1 MFLRGIAAAVGISIG
16 ASAAAIIGAS
26 LTPAWADAE
35 PAKIAAMFDS
45 NGALDASS
53 LGGVHSGLAPR
64 PGGDDEEELRR
75 KQPRSS
81 DTDPLKDNRG
91 KIALPGEPDLANPFT
106 ANLTLNGSPVT
117 QAPAQNPP
125 PVASNPPPADNPPAS
140 NNPQN
145 TIPITNNSP
154 LGGIITT
161 TSAIGTGVTTILR
174 RNGLLQ

>member
-1 MFLRGIAAAVGISIG
+1 MGVSIG

-35 PAKIAAMFDS
+35 PAKIAAMLNS
-45 NGALDASS
+45 KGALDAPS

-64 PGGDDEEELRR
+64 PGRDDEEESRR
-75 KQPRSS
+75 KRPRSS

-91 KIALPGEPDLANPFT
+91 KIALPGEPGLANPFT
-106 ANLTLNGSPVT
+106 ANLTLNGSPAT

-125 PVASNPPPADNPPAS
+125 PAANNPPAS

-145 TIPITNNSP
+145 TIPISNNSP
-154 LGGIITT
+154 LSGIITT
-161 TSAIGTGVTTILR
+161 TSAISSGVSTILR

>member
-1 MFLRGIAAAVGISIG
+1 M
-16 ASAAAIIGAS
+16 
-26 LTPAWADAE
+26 
-35 PAKIAAMFDS
+35 
-45 NGALDASS
+45 
-53 LGGVHSGLAPR
+53 
-64 PGGDDEEELRR
+64 RR

-91 KIALPGEPDLANPFT
+91 KIALPGESDLANPFT

-125 PVASNPPPADNPPAS
+125 PAANNPPAS

-145 TIPITNNSP
+145 TIPISNNSP
-154 LGGIITT
+154 LSGIITT
-161 TSAIGTGVTTILR
+161 TSAISSGVSTILR

>member
-1 MFLRGIAAAVGISIG
+1 MG
-16 ASAAAIIGAS
+16 ASAAAIIGGS

-53 LGGVHSGLAPR
+53 LGGVHSGLGPR
-64 PGGDDEEELRR
+64 PGQDDEEELRR
-75 KQPRSS
+75 KNPRSS

-125 PVASNPPPADNPPAS
+125 VASNPPPASNPPAS

-145 TIPITNNSP
+145 TIPISNNSP